1 MSPDIGGVSGLRLCS
16 AKWLAQG
23 QIVMFRKFRYS
34 GRRASSCGQA
44 RVRRETGLIR
54 LLTTRVSGG
63 TPRSSFLP
71 WPRFLVLGAGYFL
84 LR

>member
-34 GRRASSCGQA
+34 GRRASSCGQ
-44 RVRRETGLIR
+44 RGFVVRRVVMR

-63 TPRSSFLP
+63 TPRRVSCP
-71 WPRFLVLGAGYFL
+71 G
-84 LR
+84 